1 MNSWDGGYNAS
12 VRVENTSDEIIH
24 NWYLAYDENYDI
36 KNIWNAEVYDNNDGL
51 TVIKNA
57 GWNQDILP
65 GVIVEFGFT
74 GKGEFCGYP
83 TKYELATNNVEVD
96 LETYSVEYVIN
107 SDWNSGFTGSIVIIN
122 NSNEVLEDWTLEFDF
137 ERTINSV
144 WDGEIITNVSN
155 GVISLIEMDMADGDS
170 SLDDFGDGH
179 FYIKPKLELKFD
191 SQQLGGKWGKHRYDY
206 PELTSYKE
214 YEQLARTVFNNPD
227 KIVFCGS
234 NQEYLYI
241 RGNELLRVTFNGEFV
256 SMYPGSNTDLVKK
269 ALEAGGLLWE
279 R

>member
-1 MNSWDGGYNAS
+1 MEWIA
-12 VRVENTSDEIIH
+12 
-24 NWYLAYDENYDI
+24 
-36 KNIWNAEVYDNNDGL
+36 
-51 TVIKNA
+51 
-57 GWNQDILP
+57 
-65 GVIVEFGFT
+65 VIVVFEVT
-74 GKGEFCGYP
+74 
-83 TKYELATNNVEVD
+83 TVVATN
-96 LETYSVEYVIN
+96 LSALAHYVK
-107 SDWNSGFTGSIVIIN
+107 SFGVKQGFEMYKYLGAASAP
-122 NSNEVLEDWTLEFDF
+122 
-137 ERTINSV
+137 
-144 WDGEIITNVSN
+144 N

-170 SLDDFGDGH
+170 SLDDFWDGH